1 MCVSPAVDFPALGL
15 KHRSGSTRASVAPS
29 IAPHIR
35 VASQTL
41 QPAIF
46 WWERHV
52 SPRGRLCIF
61 IVYLVTLLDDL
72 DASYTYLSVPPLLP
86 LLRQLVY
93 SGLAHHVGHVRQAT
107 AAPATPSCVTA
118 LLNVIVISLSRSR
131 RGVVP

>member
-1 MCVSPAVDFPALGL
+1 MLVNFRMMCVSLAVDFPSLRL

-41 QPAIF
+41 QPATF

-72 DASYTYLSVPPLLP
+72 DASYTYLFVPLCFVHWSTAGSPTMSGMCDRLLP
-86 LLRQLVY
+86 HRRRPPVLR
-93 SGLAHHVGHVRQAT
+93 
-107 AAPATPSCVTA
+107 
-118 LLNVIVISLSRSR
+118 LSST
-131 RGVVP
+131 